1 MRKIKK
7 IVLVIIV
14 AVLCCSCTKTTEEI
28 NQAGTDSAQGDE
40 IVNLQEVI
48 QNMKSEQTTPTSTPT
63 PAPTEEP
70 IQINEDDIVFPEHEQ
85 VITEEDQVEPQ
96 GNDLQLVFLGDS
108 IFDSNR
114 DGTGIPYLTA
124 VQCNADVYN
133 LAIGGTT
140 ATIKLTQSAENEK
153 WDSTGLQ
160 GVVKAMQKKIPTTIF
175 EGTRTKE
182 ILDKSKNN
190 LNIHSFGII
199 KTDIIPVRTDLSQG
213 VQMILINPYYT
224 IIKRMGL
231 LLIATVILM
240 IFVVGCI
247 AYQIKIIARQN
258 KIAQLREDF
267 SYAMIHDMKTP
278 LSSITMCT
286 DFLQSGRL
294 DGKPEMKEK
303 YFTIVKNEAE
313 HLLTLTNKILTL
325 SKLEN
330 HKLEIDKRNIL
341 LEPVIE
347 DLKEKFIAKSAK
359 PIHFTI
365 DLEVKKVYTD
375 EEFFKEL
382 MSNLIDNAMKYSKE
396 SIEIKISSHYDDRY
410 TIIKIYDNGIGISK
424 KDQRT
429 IFDKFERASATK
441 RTKYGGPAGF
451 GLGLNYV
458 YQVIEAHEGKVY
470 VNSIEGDFTEFTLFI
485 PKIMEEL

>member
-1 MRKIKK
+1 MNKPLFRYITVIAILAVMALQGMWFSNSYHLLENELYDKINNAFLEAQLQESSRTSDRFKGNIPNGTVLQLDSTK
-7 IVLVIIV
+7 IRAKNDMADRLILVTALHCIHHQYNIP
-14 AVLCCSCTKTTEEI
+14 LDYQLLDSCYREELDKI
-28 NQAGTDSAQGDE
+28 NLGKLHFRIDSIAIDSAHYKYVEDFAE
-40 IVNLQEVI
+40 DNNLVRLHSKMQTQIYPIREDFSKGI
-48 QNMKSEQTTPTSTPT
+48 Q
-63 PAPTEEP
+63 
-70 IQINEDDIVFPEHEQ
+70 
-85 VITEEDQVEPQ
+85 
-96 GNDLQLVFLGDS
+96 
-108 IFDSNR
+108 
-114 DGTGIPYLTA
+114 
-124 VQCNADVYN
+124 
-133 LAIGGTT
+133 
-140 ATIKLTQSAENEK
+140 ATIE
-153 WDSTGLQ
+153 
-160 GVVKAMQKKIPTTIF
+160 
-175 EGTRTKE
+175 
-182 ILDKSKNN
+182 
-190 LNIHSFGII
+190 
-199 KTDIIPVRTDLSQG
+199 
-213 VQMILINPYYT
+213 NPYKM
-224 IIKRMGL
+224 IILQMRMFLIGTVL
-231 LLIATVILM
+231 LLFIVIYCL
-240 IFVVGCI
+240 VQ
-247 AYQIKIIARQN
+247 QIKVIAKQN
-258 KIAQLREDF
+258 KIAKIREDF

-410 TIIKIYDNGIGISK
+410 TIIKIYDNGMGISE

-441 RTKYGGPAGF
+441 RTKFGGATGF

-458 YQVIEAHEGKVY
+458 YQVIEAHEGKIY